1 MADWGRGSYELTASQ
16 LAPIADLVIDAAEP
30 VNGQRLLDIAC
41 GTGNAALVAARRGAS
56 VVGLDGAPRLLA
68 VAAERAGQEGLGIDW
83 IEADMAELP
92 FAEHSFDLVTSVFG
106 TIFGDAERVAA
117 EIGRVLS
124 PSGRIAISSWTR
136 EGPMERIGE
145 LAQRHVSAALGQADG
160 SGPGSAAGAVDEDLP
175 GGATVDPT
183 DDAFNWGDPDQ
194 LRELFADHGL
204 SVHCEKHRIAFV
216 TASPEAQNDE
226 WFDHHP
232 MWLAT
237 KQLIGDDAYAEL
249 RTESLSLLHEV
260 NEDASAMRFTSS
272 WLLTTGSPV

>member
-16 LAPIADLVIDAAEP
+16 LAPIADQVIDAVEP
-30 VNGQRLLDIAC
+30 VNGLRLLDIAC

-56 VVGLDGAPRLLA
+56 VVGLDAAPRLLA
-68 VAAERAGQEGLGIDW
+68 VAAERAAQEGLDPDW

-92 FAEHSFDLVTSVFG
+92 FPEDSFDLVTSVFG
-106 TIFGDAERVAA
+106 TIFGDPEQIAA
-117 EIGRVLS
+117 EIARVLS
-124 PSGRIAISSWTR
+124 PSGRVAISSWTR

-145 LAQRHVSAALGQADG
+145 LAQRHVAAALGTGDG
-160 SGPGSAAGAVDEDLP
+160 AEAASDEDLP
-175 GGATVDPT
+175 GGATANPADEP
-183 DDAFNWGDPDQ
+183 FNWGDPDQ

-204 SVHCEKHRIAFV
+204 SVHCEKQRIAFV
-216 TASPEAQNDE
+216 TASPETQNDE

-237 KQLIGDDAYAEL
+237 KQLIGDDAYAQL
-249 RTESLSLLHEV
+249 RTESLDLLHEV